1 MKRLFRLPW
10 RSGRRIDAD
19 VDDELRFHL
28 DARVADLVAAG
39 VPPDAARARAAREF
53 GDLDDARRYLRA
65 LDRRTEHERRQR
77 ETMRELWRDIV
88 YGLRKMR
95 AAPGFTATAIATIAI
110 GIGANTAVFSVVYA
124 ALLRPLPYPNADR
137 IVGVMAE
144 FRGERWVASPP
155 DFTDWRAQSR
165 SFSAM
170 AAMNAY
176 PRTLTG
182 VGDPQA
188 VPAASVTG
196 DFFSVF
202 GVAPALGR
210 AFDADEM
217 TFGHAPTVVLS
228 DRLWRRAFGAR
239 RDIVGQSIQLDGKTV
254 QVVGIMPAGFAY
266 PTRAQLWTPLAF
278 SANDLATQRG
288 AHYLEVVARLRP
300 QVNAEAAAR
309 DVGAVAARLSA
320 AFPRTNKG
328 HSTVVVALRDTLIGA
343 TPRRALLVLLGAVAL
358 VTLIACANVANLL
371 LARGA
376 ARRHELAVRVAL
388 GASPGNL
395 LRTALT
401 ESVLLALFGGAVGLA
416 LGALAVRGLTVL
428 RPAALQDVGP
438 ITIDFIVL
446 AFTLGASIVTGLA
459 FGIVPAAQTMRADG
473 LHAALQSSSR
483 TDTAGMRTGRM
494 RTTLVAAE
502 LALSVLLLV
511 GAGLLIKSFVRLQNV
526 PRGFDPRGVLT
537 FGVSLPDARYPKPS
551 DAATFYQSMTAQ
563 LDSLPDVDAAAGMSI
578 IPLDGDGYQISVM
591 SLDGQPIPDAD
602 QPSPQIRIVTPA
614 AFRAL
619 GIRIVRGRMF
629 GDADRAGQP
638 RVVLVN
644 ERAARLLWPSGDAL
658 GHRMEI
664 GTKFG
669 LGGERAGGE
678 VVGIVADVHDAALGV
693 PPQPTVYLA
702 HAQFPVSDLTA
713 VVRVRADVDPLR
725 LVPAVRSVVKRL
737 DPQLPLNNVQP
748 MTNIESASVAQ
759 PRFVTLLLASF
770 AFIAMVLALVGVY
783 GVMAYLV
790 GQRTR
795 EFGIRIALGASR
807 RAIVAST
814 LGRAAKPIVLGLGVG
829 MAGAALLTRTME
841 RLLYEVQPTD
851 PATFLAVP
859 CILATVALVAAYV
872 PARRARE
879 VDPVIALRG
888 E

>member
-1 MKRLFRLPW
+1 
-10 RSGRRIDAD
+10 
-19 VDDELRFHL
+19 
-28 DARVADLVAAG
+28 
-39 VPPDAARARAAREF
+39 
-53 GDLDDARRYLRA
+53 
-65 LDRRTEHERRQR
+65 
-77 ETMRELWRDIV
+77 
-88 YGLRKMR
+88 
-95 AAPGFTATAIATIAI
+95 
-110 GIGANTAVFSVVYA
+110 
-124 ALLRPLPYPNADR
+124 
-137 IVGVMAE
+137 
-144 FRGERWVASPP
+144 
-155 DFTDWRAQSR
+155 
-165 SFSAM
+165 
-170 AAMNAY
+170 
-176 PRTLTG
+176 
-182 VGDPQA
+182 
-188 VPAASVTG
+188 
-196 DFFSVF
+196 
-202 GVAPALGR
+202 
-210 AFDADEM
+210 
-217 TFGHAPTVVLS
+217 
-228 DRLWRRAFGAR
+228 
-239 RDIVGQSIQLDGKTV
+239 
-254 QVVGIMPAGFAY
+254 MPAGFAF

-300 QVNAEAAAR
+300 GVDAEAAAR

-328 HSTVVVALRDTLIGA
+328 HSTALLALRDTLIGA

-388 GASPGNL
+388 GASPGSL
-395 LRTALT
+395 VRTALT
-401 ESVLLALFGGAVGLA
+401 ESVLLAVFGGAVGLA

-428 RPAALQDVGP
+428 RPAALQGVGS
-438 ITIDFIVL
+438 ISIDFVVV
-446 AFTLGASIVTGLA
+446 AFTLGASVVTGFV
-459 FGIVPAAQTMRADG
+459 FGIVPAAQTMRAAG

-483 TDTAGMRTGRM
+483 TDTAGMRAGHM

-511 GAGLLIKSFVRLQNV
+511 GAALMIKSFVRLQNV

-537 FGVSLPDARYPKPS
+537 FGVSLTDARYPKPS
-551 DAATFYQSMTAQ
+551 DAAAFYQSLTAQ
-563 LDSLPDVDAAAGMSI
+563 LDSLPDVEASAGMSI
-578 IPLDGDGYQISVM
+578 IPLDGDGFQISVM

-602 QPSPQIRIVTPA
+602 QPSPQIRLVTPA

-619 GIRIVRGRMF
+619 GIRVVRGRSL
-629 GDADRAGQP
+629 GEDDRAGQP
-638 RVVLVN
+638 RAVLVN
-644 ERAARLLWPSGDAL
+644 ERAAHLLWPSGDAL
-658 GHRMEI
+658 GHRLEI

-678 VVGIVADVHDAALGV
+678 VVGIVADVHDEALGA

-713 VVRVRADVDPLR
+713 VVRVRDGVDPLR

-737 DPQLPLNNVQP
+737 DAQLPLNNVQP
-748 MTNIESASVAQ
+748 MTRIESASVAQ

-770 AFIAMVLALVGVY
+770 AFIAMALAIVGVY

-807 RAIVAST
+807 RAITAST

-829 MAGAALLTRTME
+829 MAGAALLTRTMQ
-841 RLLYEVQPTD
+841 RLLYDVQPTD

-859 CILATVALVAAYV
+859 CVLATVALVAAYV

-888 E
+888 D